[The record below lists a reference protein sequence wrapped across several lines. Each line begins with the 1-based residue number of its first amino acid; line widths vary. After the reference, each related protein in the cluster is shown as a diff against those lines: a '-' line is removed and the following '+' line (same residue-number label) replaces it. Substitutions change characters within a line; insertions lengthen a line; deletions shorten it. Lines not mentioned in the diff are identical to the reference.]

1 MSTPDLSALTAVS
14 QRSTTYYRD
23 MAQACRRSA
32 AIERNPSSH
41 LEPEQRLAARAKA
54 DRLDEHAAQWEALAT
69 ELETFAAE
77 RTTDHPDQGALL

>member
-1 MSTPDLSALTAVS
+1 MNTPDLSALTAVS

-32 AIERNPSSH
+32 AIERAQVARG
-41 LEPEQRLAARAKA
+41 PEDERHEHGAKA
-54 DRLDEHAAQWEALAT
+54 DRLDGYATQWEALAT

>member
-1 MSTPDLSALTAVS
+1 MSTPDLSVLAAVS

-32 AIERNPSSH
+32 AIERAQASRG
-41 LEPEQRLAARAKA
+41 PEDERHEHAEKA
-54 DRLDEHAAQWEALAT
+54 DRLDAHATQWEALAT

-77 RTTDHPDQGALL
+77 HTTDHPDQGALL